1 MMLFLKSIQTFYK
14 ILQRDS
20 KSQGKRGITG
30 AVMVISLRNS
40 ESPFYPFTQ
49 KGGSVNVEQRSQ
61 NLESKM

>member
-1 MMLFLKSIQTFYK
+1 MMLLLKSIQAFYR
-14 ILQRDS
+14 ILQGDS
-20 KSQGKRGITG
+20 KSQGRGGITG

-61 NLESKM
+61 DLESKM